1 MVDLPAQGNGKGEAR
16 DWKLLQKPLS
26 LLRAAASMLEH
37 MPPGTWMRLVALH
50 IHCLR
55 QLSLHLVVRND
66 CSSMHHLCLP

>member
-1 MVDLPAQGNGKGEAR
+1 M
-16 DWKLLQKPLS
+16 LLQKPLS

-55 QLSLHLVVRND
+55 QLSLHLVVSTTALLFTTCVCPDLR
-66 CSSMHHLCLP
+66 LQK